1 MVLSTSLSVSPAVFD
16 NKENVV
22 FRFSQSVLR
31 NTNGRRARSRANNT
45 SSPVVITR
53 ESARGPRRRTQ
64 SVAPTR
70 TPPRF
75 PVEDVGTPSG
85 SNGPQ
90 GIIQLPRTL
99 GRPAFKAIP
108 AGVLEAVDADLKGVA
123 LEYLH
128 QKLQRF
134 GPQLLAVAASTTA
147 NPPRDRLP
155 RELQVIV
162 NDITAD
168 APSHL
173 FAVCA
178 QSQPPTRI
186 SLHPAHALVLA
197 SHCAHFPSLPYSKP
211 AVAPAAGSTLTLPV
225 VPLALPS
232 PETFP
237 ILMHYFYTKRGD
249 HLLASLLPI
258 APRDATQT
266 LDQLS
271 TEYAA
276 TFTVQALLARAA
288 RVHGLWSNVAA
299 LGVFDAKL
307 WRGIE
312 VVWAVLL
319 DALAI
324 STGSSWRTE
333 SPMSA

>member
-1 MVLSTSLSVSPAVFD
+1 MVLGTSLSVSPAVFD

-31 NTNGRRARSRANNT
+31 NTNGRRARSRANNS

-53 ESARGPRRRTQ
+53 ESARGPCRRTQ

-108 AGVLEAVDADLKGVA
+108 AGILEAVDADLQGVA

-147 NPPRDRLP
+147 DPPRDRLP

-162 NDITAD
+162 HDITAD

-173 FAVCA
+173 FAVC
-178 QSQPPTRI
+178 SQPPTRI

-197 SHCAHFPSLPYSKP
+197 SHCANFPALPYSKP
-211 AVAPAAGSTLTLPV
+211 TVAPAVGSTLTLPV
-225 VPLALPS
+225 VPLALPN

-237 ILMHYFYTKRGD
+237 ILMHYLYTKRGD
-249 HLLASLLPI
+249 HLLAALLPM
-258 APRDATQT
+258 ASRDATQT
-266 LDQLS
+266 FDQLQLS

-276 TFTVQALLARAA
+276 AFTVQALLARAA
-288 RVHGLWSNVAA
+288 IVHGLWSNVAA

-319 DALAI
+319 DTLAI
-324 STGSSWRTE
+324 STGSSWRTK
-333 SPMSA
+333 STMS